1 MRENTSVS
9 VSLIKLA
16 TTGTVKQSQVALL
29 FKMVIPAK
37 VRQMNTW

>member
-16 TTGTVKQSQVALL
+16 ATGKVSQSQVALL
-29 FKMVIPAK
+29 FKMVRSDECMIS
-37 VRQMNTW
+37 